1 MDTSGKDEHPHPDEP
16 SPIGAAPSGGED
28 GADDGFVAVDLYQS
42 EGAGAAEGEGA
53 GGEAED
59 VGGVTESV
67 RPAWVDDD
75 LFPFESR
82 FVDIDGHTVHYV
94 DEGSGPTLLFLH
106 GNPTWSFLWRD
117 VIRALRDDFRCVALD
132 YPGFGLSTPMPGYR
146 YLPEEHAD
154 VVTGFVD
161 SLGLEGVTLVGQDWG
176 GLIGLAA
183 VQRRPG
189 VFDRLVLADTW
200 AWPTNGVLHFEYFS
214 RIFGGPPGR
223 FLARHLNFLVN
234 VFIPLGHRRRKP
246 TAAEMTHY
254 RRAMDTPER
263 RMASAVFPRRVLASR
278 AFFAEVEAGLADIA
292 HLPTLIVWGD
302 ADIAFR
308 PQERERLEATF
319 PNHKTVIVAGAG
331 TYVESDAPDE
341 FVTAIRDWTATQRPD
356 TSHRRPPS

>member
-1 MDTSGKDEHPHPDEP
+1 MADT
-16 SPIGAAPSGGED
+16 A
-28 GADDGFVAVDLYQS
+28 
-42 EGAGAAEGEGA
+42 
-53 GGEAED
+53 
-59 VGGVTESV
+59 ESV

-82 FVDIDGHTVHYV
+82 FADIDGHAVHYV

-117 VIRALRDDFRCVALD
+117 VIRALRDDFRCIALD
-132 YPGFGLSTPMPGYR
+132 YPGFGLSTPRPGYR

-161 SLGLEGVTLVGQDWG
+161 TLGLKGVTLVGQDWG

-183 VQRRPG
+183 AQRRPS
-189 VFDRLVLADTW
+189 VFDRLVLANTW
-200 AWPTNGVLHFEYFS
+200 AWPVNGVLHFEYFS
-214 RIFGGPPGR
+214 RIFGGLPGR
-223 FLARHLNFLVN
+223 ILARRLNFVVN

-246 TAAEMTHY
+246 TAVEMTHY

-263 RMASAVFPRRVLASR
+263 RKASAVFPRRVLASR

-319 PNHKTVIVAGAG
+319 TDHKTVIVEGAG
-331 TYVESDAPDE
+331 TYVESDAPEE
-341 FVTAIRDWTATQRPD
+341 FVAAIRDWSATQRRD
-356 TSHRRPPS
+356 ASRAGETDL